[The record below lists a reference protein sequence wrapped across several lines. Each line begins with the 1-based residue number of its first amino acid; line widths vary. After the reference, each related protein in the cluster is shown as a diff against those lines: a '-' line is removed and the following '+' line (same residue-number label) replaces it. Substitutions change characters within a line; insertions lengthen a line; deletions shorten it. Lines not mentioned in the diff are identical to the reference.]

1 MGSVEDNL
9 KKYILEKYGSLKN
22 FAEKIN
28 MPYTTL
34 DSIFKR
40 GIKKSSANNL
50 VKIIAEL
57 KIDINSLILDNT
69 IIPHTPRDN
78 IASEPFWQKMLIE
91 GSQLKLSRK
100 EKLSEAIAFIKKE
113 ISINDENDIF
123 TDLPEEDLLYYFWL
137 LNSNGQEEAIKRV
150 SELSEIERYKA

>member
-1 MGSVEDNL
+1 MGNVEDNL

-100 EKLSEAIAFIKKE
+100 EKLSEAI
-113 ISINDENDIF
+113 SINDENDIF

>member
-1 MGSVEDNL
+1 
-9 KKYILEKYGSLKN
+9 
-22 FAEKIN
+22 
-28 MPYTTL
+28 
-34 DSIFKR
+34 
-40 GIKKSSANNL
+40 
-50 VKIIAEL
+50 
-57 KIDINSLILDNT
+57 
-69 IIPHTPRDN
+69 
-78 IASEPFWQKMLIE
+78 MLIE

-100 EKLSEAIAFIKKE
+100 EKLSEAITFIKKE